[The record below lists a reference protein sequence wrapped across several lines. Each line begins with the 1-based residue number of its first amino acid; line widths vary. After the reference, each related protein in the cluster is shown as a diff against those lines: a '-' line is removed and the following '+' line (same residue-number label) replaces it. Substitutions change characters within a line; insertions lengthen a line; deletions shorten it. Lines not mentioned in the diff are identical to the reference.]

1 MLAKDVVERRRVGTF
16 RMAPLHGLL
25 ELSRIAQE
33 DDALGRLRN
42 SQDVCQ
48 GHLGG
53 FVNKQNIHRF
63 KSFLSRPKPSSSGIV
78 VAVSNA
84 RFRGQVDDPATSR
97 RIFPPRCACATAC
110 LIEEMG

>member
-1 MLAKDVVERRRVGTF
+1 MGQKLTSRLLA
-16 RMAPLHGLL
+16 A
-25 ELSRIAQE
+25 ELI
-33 DDALGRLRN
+33 L
-42 SQDVCQ
+42 
-48 GHLGG
+48 
-53 FVNKQNIHRF
+53 
-63 KSFLSRPKPSSSGIV
+63 IV